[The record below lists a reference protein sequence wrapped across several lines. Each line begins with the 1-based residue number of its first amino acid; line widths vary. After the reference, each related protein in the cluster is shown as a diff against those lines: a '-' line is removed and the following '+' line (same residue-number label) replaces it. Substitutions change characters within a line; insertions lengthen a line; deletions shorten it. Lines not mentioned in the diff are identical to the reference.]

1 MANPYFAFKQF
12 TVFHDRCAMKVG
24 TDGVLLGAW
33 VNVADAAGI
42 LDVGTG
48 TGLIALMMAQRS
60 EGFIHGVELDE
71 SAFLQAVENVN
82 RSPWACRIKLFHNS
96 FQQFARDSAGSYDL
110 VVSNPPYFR
119 NSLKPPA
126 KSRSLARHDDHLSYE
141 SLVFYSS
148 KVLSDRGRLAVI
160 LPAGGFSNFDLIA
173 RFHNLQPIRVTHVR
187 PQPGKDLSRCLAE
200 FARGNQNNCHHN
212 EIAIRGEDH
221 SYTQEYI
228 ELTRDFYLKTPG
240 G

>member
-1 MANPYFAFKQF
+1 MANPYFVFKQF

-33 VNVADAAGI
+33 VNVAGVANM

-60 EGFIHGVELDE
+60 EGIIYGVELDE
-71 SAFLQAVENVN
+71 SAFLQAGENVK
-82 RSPWACRIKLFHNS
+82 RCPWTGRIKLFHNS

-141 SLVFYSS
+141 SLLFYSS

-160 LPAGGFSNFDLIA
+160 LPADGFSKFELIA
-173 RFHNLQPIRVTHVR
+173 RFHDLLPMRITHVR

-200 FARGNQNNCHHN
+200 FSRDNQKNCHYS

-221 SYTQEYI
+221 NYTKEYLD
-228 ELTRDFYLKTPG
+228 LTRDFYLDTLPE
-240 G
+240 

>member
-33 VNVADAAGI
+33 VNVADASKM

-60 EGFIHGVELDE
+60 EGIIHGVEVDE
-71 SAFLQAVENVN
+71 NAFLQAGENVK
-82 RSPWACRIKLFHNS
+82 RSPWAGRIKLFHNS
-96 FQQFARDSAGSYDL
+96 FQQFARDSAGLYDL

-126 KSRSLARHDDHLSYE
+126 KSRSLARHDDNLSYE
-141 SLVFYSS
+141 SLLFYTS
-148 KVLSDRGRLAVI
+148 KVLSDRGRLTVI
-160 LPAGGFSNFDLIA
+160 LPADGFSNFELMA
-173 RFHNLQPIRVTHVR
+173 RFHDLQPIRVTRVR

-200 FARGNQNNCHHN
+200 FSRDNQMNYHYS
-212 EIAIRGEDH
+212 EIAIRNEDH
-221 SYTQEYI
+221 SYTKEYI
-228 ELTRDFYLKTPG
+228 ELTRDYYLDTLPE
-240 G
+240 

>member
-12 TVFHDRCAMKVG
+12 TVYHDRCAMKVG

-33 VNVADAAGI
+33 VNAADAAGI

-60 EGFIHGVELDE
+60 EGIIHGVELDE
-71 SAFLQAVENVN
+71 SAFLQATENVK
-82 RSPWACRIKLFHNS
+82 RSPWADRITLFHNT
-96 FQQFARDSAGSYDL
+96 FQQFARNRTGSYDL

-141 SLVFYSS
+141 SLLFYSS
-148 KVLSDRGRLAVI
+148 EILSDRGRLAVI
-160 LPAGGFSNFDLIA
+160 LTADGFSNFEVMA
-173 RFHNLQPIRVTHVR
+173 RFHGLQPMRVTHIR
-187 PQPGKDLSRCLAE
+187 PQPCKDHSRCLAE
-200 FARGNQNNCHHN
+200 FSRGNQKNCHYS
-212 EIAIRGEDH
+212 EIAIRNEDS
-221 SYTQEYI
+221 SYTKEYI
-228 ELTRDFYLKTPG
+228 ELTRDFYLSIIPD
-240 G
+240 